1 MMKLPALPPSIAG
14 LFKRKTAAEKLA
26 EKHAGK
32 PEPAGPKKPLIDFQQ
47 LAMDFKTL
55 DPKDPG
61 LWPLAPR
68 VVILF
73 SLFAAL
79 LAAAWGFGAIG
90 WSVQLEELEAKKQQ
104 EIKLKDDWLGKKKQ
118 AVNLDE
124 YRRQLAEID
133 RSFGALLKQLP
144 NKAEMGDMLVDINK
158 AAQSRGLAVE
168 LFKPGGE
175 AAREF
180 YAEVP
185 ITLNLTG
192 SYHDIGA
199 FTGDIAKLP
208 RIVTLNDINLTAN
221 KNDSTLALR
230 TTVKTFRY
238 LDEAELANQKKAQQ
252 ASKGGRK

>member
-1 MMKLPALPPSIAG
+1 MMKLPPSIAG
-14 LFKRKTAAEKLA
+14 LFKRKSAAEKLA
-26 EKHAGK
+26 DKQAGK
-32 PEPAGPKKPLIDFQQ
+32 SEPAAPKAPLINFQQ

-68 VVILF
+68 IVILF
-73 SLFAAL
+73 GFFAVL

-90 WSVQLEELEAKKQQ
+90 WSVQLEELEAMKQQ
-104 EIKLKDDWLGKKKQ
+104 EAKLKEDWLGKKKQ

-175 AAREF
+175 TPREF

-199 FTGDIAKLP
+199 FTGDVAKLP
-208 RIVTLNDINLTAN
+208 RIVTLNDINMSAN
-221 KNDSTLALR
+221 PNGTLVLR

-238 LDEAELANQKKAQQ
+238 LDEAEMASQKKAQQ
-252 ASKGGRK
+252 PGKGGKK

>member
-1 MMKLPALPPSIAG
+1 MMKLPSLSS
-14 LFKRKTAAEKLA
+14 LFKRKSAAERMA
-26 EKHAGK
+26 EMHTAKA
-32 PEPAGPKKPLIDFQQ
+32 EPAAAKAPLIDFQQ
-47 LAMDFKTL
+47 IAMDFKTL

-68 VVILF
+68 IVILA
-73 SLFAAL
+73 SLFVAL
-79 LAAAWGFGAIG
+79 LAGAWGFGATG
-90 WSVQLEELEAKKQQ
+90 WSVQLEELEAKKT
-104 EIKLKDDWLGKKKQ
+104 EEAKHKEDWRSKKTQ

-158 AAQSRGLAVE
+158 AAQGRGLAVE

-175 AAREF
+175 APREF

-208 RIVTLNDINLTAN
+208 RIVTLNDINLSSN
-221 KNDSTLALR
+221 PNGSMALR
-230 TTVKTFRY
+230 TTAKTFRY
-238 LDEAELANQKKAQQ
+238 LDEAELASQKKA
-252 ASKGGRK
+252 KGGKK

>member
-1 MMKLPALPPSIAG
+1 MMKLPSLKD
-14 LFKRKTAAEKLA
+14 LFKRKSAAEKLA
-26 EKHAGK
+26 EKHSAK
-32 PEPAGPKKPLIDFQQ
+32 VEPAAPKAPMIDFQQ

-68 VVILF
+68 IVILLG
-73 SLFAAL
+73 LFTAL
-79 LAAAWGFGAIG
+79 IATAWGFGALG
-90 WSVQLEELEAKKQQ
+90 WSVQLEQLEAKRAEEVKHK
-104 EIKLKDDWLGKKKQ
+104 EDWLNKKRQ

-144 NKAEMGDMLVDINK
+144 NRAEMGDMLVDINK
-158 AAQSRGLAVE
+158 AAQGRGLLVE

-175 AAREF
+175 APKEF

-185 ITLNLTG
+185 IALNLTG
-192 SYHDIGA
+192 TYHDIGG

-208 RIVTLNDINLTAN
+208 RIVTLNDISMTAN
-221 KNDSTLALR
+221 PNGTLALR
-230 TTVKTFRY
+230 ATAKTFRY
-238 LDEAELANQKKAQQ
+238 LDEGELANQKKA
-252 ASKGGRK
+252 AKGGKK

>member
-1 MMKLPALPPSIAG
+1 MMKLPALPPALAK
-14 LFKRKTAAEKLA
+14 LFKRKSAAERMA
-26 EKHAGK
+26 EKQAVK
-32 PEPAGPKKPLIDFQQ
+32 AEPAPPKAPLIDFQQ

-68 VVILF
+68 IVILL
-73 SLFAAL
+73 SLFLAL
-79 LAAAWGFGAIG
+79 IAAAWGFGAIG
-90 WSVQLEELEAKKQQ
+90 WSVQLEELEAKQNEETKH
-104 EIKLKDDWLGKKKQ
+104 KDDWLNKKKQ
-118 AVNLDE
+118 AVNLEE

-158 AAQSRGLAVE
+158 AAQGRGLSVE

-175 AAREF
+175 APKEF

-185 ITLNLTG
+185 ITLNLIG

-199 FTGDIAKLP
+199 FTGDLAKLP
-208 RIVTLNDINLTAN
+208 RIVTLNDISLVAN
-221 KNDSTLALR
+221 PNGTLGLR
-230 TTVKTFRY
+230 TTAKTFRY
-238 LDEAELANQKKAQQ
+238 LDEEELASQKKA
-252 ASKGGRK
+252 KGGKK

>member
-1 MMKLPALPPSIAG
+1 MKLPTLPPKLAS
-14 LFKRKTAAEKLA
+14 LFKRKTAAERLA
-26 EKHAGK
+26 EKQAAK
-32 PEPAGPKKPLIDFQQ
+32 SPTEPAAPKRPLVDFQQ

-68 VVILF
+68 IVILV
-73 SLFAAL
+73 SLFAGL
-79 LAAAWGFGAIG
+79 IAAAWGFGAIG
-90 WSVQLEELEAKKQQ
+90 WSVQLEELEAKKQ
-104 EIKLKDDWLGKKKQ
+104 EEAKHKEDWLNKKKQ

-158 AAQSRGLAVE
+158 AAQARGLAVE
-168 LFKPGGE
+168 LFRPGGE
-175 AAREF
+175 APREF

-192 SYHDIGA
+192 TYHDIGA
-199 FTGDIAKLP
+199 FTGDLARLP
-208 RIVTLNDINLTAN
+208 RIVTLNDVTLTVN
-221 KNDSTLALR
+221 PNQTLAMR
-230 TTVKTFRY
+230 TTAKTFRY
-238 LDEAELANQKKAQQ
+238 LDDNEIASQRKGKK
-252 ASKGGRK
+252 

>member
-1 MMKLPALPPSIAG
+1 MKLPDFSSL
-14 LFKRKTAAEKLA
+14 LKRKSAAERLA
-26 EKHAGK
+26 EKQAAK
-32 PEPAGPKKPLIDFQQ
+32 AEPAAPKAPLIDFQR
-47 LAMDFKTL
+47 LAQDFKTL

-68 VVILF
+68 VVILL
-73 SLFAAL
+73 SLFCAL
-79 LAAAWGFGAIG
+79 IAAAWGFGAIG
-90 WSVQLEELEAKKQQ
+90 WSVQLEELAAQQNQEAKHK
-104 EIKLKDDWLGKKKQ
+104 EEWLGKKKQ

-158 AAQSRGLAVE
+158 AAQARGLLVE

-175 AAREF
+175 GPREF

-192 SYHDIGA
+192 STMILAASPG
-199 FTGDIAKLP
+199 ILP
-208 RIVTLNDINLTAN
+208 SCRGSLP
-221 KNDSTLALR
+221 
-230 TTVKTFRY
+230 
-238 LDEAELANQKKAQQ
+238 
-252 ASKGGRK
+252 

>member
-1 MMKLPALPPSIAG
+1 MKLPDFSSL
-14 LFKRKTAAEKLA
+14 LKRKSAAERLA
-26 EKHAGK
+26 EKQAAK
-32 PEPAGPKKPLIDFQQ
+32 AEPAAPKAPLIDFQR
-47 LAMDFKTL
+47 LAQDFKTL

-68 VVILF
+68 VVILL
-73 SLFAAL
+73 SLFCAL
-79 LAAAWGFGAIG
+79 IAAAWGFGAIG
-90 WSVQLEELEAKKQQ
+90 WSVQLEELAAQQNQEAKHK
-104 EIKLKDDWLGKKKQ
+104 EEWLGKKKQ

-158 AAQSRGLAVE
+158 AAQARGLLVE

-175 AAREF
+175 GPREF

-192 SYHDIGA
+192 SYHDIGG
-199 FTGDIAKLP
+199 FTGDLAKLP
-208 RIVTLNDINLTAN
+208 RIVTLNDINLSAN
-221 KNDSTLALR
+221 ANGSLALR
-230 TTVKTFRY
+230 TTAKTFRY
-238 LDEAELANQKKAQQ
+238 LDEGELASQKKA
-252 ASKGGRK
+252 KGGKK

>member
-1 MMKLPALPPSIAG
+1 MMKLPTLPPSIAG
-14 LFKRKTAAEKLA
+14 LFKRKSAAERLA
-26 EKHAGK
+26 EKQGAK
-32 PEPAGPKKPLIDFQQ
+32 AEPAAPKAPLIDFQQ

-68 VVILF
+68 IVILF
-73 SLFAAL
+73 GLFAGL

-90 WSVQLEELEAKKQQ
+90 WSVQLEELETMRQQ
-104 EIKLKDDWLGKKKQ
+104 EVKHKEDWLGKKKQ

-133 RSFGALLKQLP
+133 RAFGALLKQLP

-158 AAQSRGLAVE
+158 AAQGRGLSVE

-175 AAREF
+175 APKEF

-185 ITLNLTG
+185 ISLNLTG
-192 SYHDIGA
+192 TYHDIGG
-199 FTGDIAKLP
+199 FTGDIARLP
-208 RIVTLNDINLTAN
+208 RIVTLNDINMSAN
-221 KNDSTLALR
+221 PNGTLALR

-238 LDEAELANQKKAQQ
+238 LDEAELASQKKTQQ
-252 ASKGGRK
+252 AAKGGKK

>member
-1 MMKLPALPPSIAG
+1 MKLPPSIAG

-26 EKHAGK
+26 EKQAAK
-32 PEPAGPKKPLIDFQQ
+32 PELAAPKAPLIDFQQ

-61 LWPLAPR
+61 LWPLVPR
-68 VVILF
+68 VVILL
-73 SLFAAL
+73 SLFAGLMAT
-79 LAAAWGFGAIG
+79 AWGFGVLG
-90 WSVQLEELEAKKQQ
+90 WSVQLEELEAQKQQ
-104 EIKLKDDWLGKKKQ
+104 EAKLKEDWLGKKKQ

-158 AAQSRGLAVE
+158 AAQGRGLSVE
-168 LFKPGGE
+168 LFKPDGE
-175 AAREF
+175 SPREF

-208 RIVTLNDINLTAN
+208 RIVTLNDINLVSNPNA
-221 KNDSTLALR
+221 TLALR

-238 LDEAELANQKKAQQ
+238 LDEAEMASQKKAQQ
-252 ASKGGRK
+252 PGKGARK

>member
-1 MMKLPALPPSIAG
+1 MKLPALPPKLLA

-26 EKHAGK
+26 EKQAAK
-32 PEPAGPKKPLIDFQQ
+32 NAPVEPATPKKPLLDFQQ

-68 VVILF
+68 IVILF
-73 SLFAAL
+73 SLFAGL
-79 LAAAWGFGAIG
+79 IAAAWGFGAIG
-90 WSVQLEELEAKKQQ
+90 WSVQLEELESKKQQ
-104 EIKLKDDWLGKKKQ
+104 EAKHKEDWLAKKKQ

-158 AAQSRGLAVE
+158 AAQARGLAVE
-168 LFKPGGE
+168 LFRPGGE
-175 AAREF
+175 APREF

-192 SYHDIGA
+192 TYHDIGA
-199 FTGDIAKLP
+199 FTGDLARLP
-208 RIVTLNDINLTAN
+208 RIVTLNDVALTVN
-221 KNDSTLALR
+221 PNQTLAMR
-230 TTVKTFRY
+230 TTAKTFRY
-238 LDEAELANQKKAQQ
+238 LDDSEIASQRKGKK
-252 ASKGGRK
+252 

>member
-1 MMKLPALPPSIAG
+1 MMKLPSLSS

-26 EKHAGK
+26 EKQAAAK
-32 PEPAGPKKPLIDFQQ
+32 PEPVAPKKPAFDFQQ
-47 LAMDFKTL
+47 VVMDFKTL

-61 LWPLAPR
+61 LWPLIPR
-68 VVILF
+68 IVILF

-79 LAAAWGFGAIG
+79 LAAAWGFGALG
-90 WSVQLEELEAKKQQ
+90 WSVQLEELRAKQEQEAKHK
-104 EIKLKDDWLGKKKQ
+104 EDWLKKKKQ

-158 AAQSRGLAVE
+158 AAQARGLLVE

-199 FTGDIAKLP
+199 FTGDLAKLP
-208 RIVTLNDINLTAN
+208 RIVTLNDISLTTNPNA
-221 KNDSTLALR
+221 TLALK
-230 TTVKTFRY
+230 TTAKTFRY
-238 LDEAELANQKKAQQ
+238 LDEDELANRKKAQQ
-252 ASKGGRK
+252 ATRKGRK

>member
-1 MMKLPALPPSIAG
+1 MKLPALSS
-14 LFKRKTAAEKLA
+14 LFKRKTAAARLA
-26 EKHAGK
+26 EKHEVK
-32 PEPAGPKKPLIDFQQ
+32 PAPVTPKGPLIDFQK

-68 VVILF
+68 VVMLLGLF
-73 SLFAAL
+73 GAL
-79 LAAAWGFGAIG
+79 MATAWGFGALG
-90 WSVQLEELEAKKQQ
+90 WSVQLEELEVQKEQEAKHK
-104 EIKLKDDWLGKKKQ
+104 EDWLKKKKQ

-158 AAQSRGLAVE
+158 AAQGRGLLVE

-175 AAREF
+175 APREF

-192 SYHDIGA
+192 TYHDIGA
-199 FTGDIAKLP
+199 FTGDLAKLP
-208 RIVTLNDINLTAN
+208 RIVTLNDINLISN
-221 KNDSTLALR
+221 PNGMLSLR
-230 TTVKTFRY
+230 TTAKTFRY
-238 LDEAELANQKKAQQ
+238 LDDTEMVAQKKAQQ
-252 ASKGGRK
+252 PKGGKK